1 MKASDNKFLDFSY
14 FGKDFGASVVVFL
27 VALPLCMGI
36 AIASGVPPAA
46 GIISAIIGGIVVGLI
61 GGAPLLVSG
70 PAAGLTVIVWQIVQQ
85 HGLRM
90 LGIIVLLAGLLQFL
104 AGLFKLGQ
112 WFRAISPSVIHGM
125 LAGIGVLIF
134 ASQFHIMMDDVPR
147 GSGIQNL
154 LSIPES
160 IDKGLFPP
168 EGRSH
173 HKAGLVGILTIVMLL
188 AWNRFQ
194 PLSLKILP
202 APLVAVVFGSVVAYI
217 FRFPIQFVEVP
228 GSLLDSLRWVQPVQV
243 NSFFDPILLPALLL
257 EVFALAFIASAETL
271 LSTSATDLMHKGPR
285 ANYDKELAAQGVGNM
300 MCGMVGAL
308 PMTGVIVRSSANVLA
323 GAKTKISPI
332 LHGGWLLI
340 TVLLFPGLLSL
351 VPISVLAAI
360 LVYTGYKLVSP
371 QHIRQLANFGR
382 SEVLIYFSTLLG
394 IVALDLLKGV
404 IIGVVLAVLKLLYT
418 FTHLRIRSE
427 WSQDG
432 RRIDYHMEGAATF
445 IALPKLAAALESV
458 PAGTE
463 LHLHFEKLTYI
474 DHACLD
480 LIHNWRVQHQEAGN
494 VVVVEWEELRQRYEK
509 PIESG
514 LEKKV
519 MQEVAG
525 VGSPKG

>member
-1 MKASDNKFLDFSY
+1 MNPGNNKSLDLSF
-14 FGKDFGASVVVFL
+14 FGKDFGASIVVFL
-27 VALPLCMGI
+27 VALPLCMGV

-46 GIISAIIGGIVVGLI
+46 GLISGIIGGLVVALL

-70 PAAGLTVIVWQIVQQ
+70 PAAGLTVLVWEIVQQ
-85 HGLRM
+85 HGLSM
-90 LGIIVLLAGLLQFL
+90 LGILVLFAGLLQFL

-134 ASQFHIMMDDVPR
+134 ASQFHIMVDDVPR

-160 IDKGLFPP
+160 IYNAMFPL
-168 EGRSH
+168 GDRSH
-173 HKAGLVGILTIVMLL
+173 HMAAMVGISTIVALL

-194 PLSLKILP
+194 PPSLKFLP
-202 APLVAVVFGSVVAYI
+202 APLVAVIFGSGLANV
-217 FRFPIQFVEVP
+217 FMFPIQFVEVP
-228 GSLLDSLRWVQPVQV
+228 SSLLDSLRWVQPAQV
-243 NSFFDPILLPALLL
+243 NSLLDPVLLMEA
-257 EVFALAFIASAETL
+257 FALAFIASAETL
-271 LSTSATDLMHKGPR
+271 LSTSATDMMHKGPR
-285 ANYDKELAAQGVGNM
+285 ANYDRELAAQGVGNM
-300 MCGMVGAL
+300 MCGVVGAL
-308 PMTGVIVRSSANVLA
+308 PMTGVIVRSSANIDA
-323 GAKTKISPI
+323 GAKTKLSSI
-332 LHGGWLLI
+332 LHGFWLLV

-351 VPISVLAAI
+351 IPIAVLAAI

-371 QHIRQLANFGR
+371 QHIRELANFGR
-382 SEVLIYFSTLLG
+382 GEVFIYFATLSG

-404 IIGVVLAVLKLLYT
+404 IIGIVLAVMKLVYT

-427 WSQDG
+427 RSRDG

-445 IALPKLAAALESV
+445 IALPKLATALESVPAESV

-480 LIHNWRVQHQEAGN
+480 LIHNWRSQHQQAGN
-494 VVVVEWEELRQRYEK
+494 TVVMGWEELRQRYDEL
-509 PIESG
+509 PIGSAV
-514 LEKKV
+514 LKK
-519 MQEVAG
+519 
-525 VGSPKG
+525 